1 MHRSNPIIRT
11 AIWSALAGLLL
22 GGLAVA
28 GAQAQVK
35 PPARPTQLIIPIN
48 VTQRL
53 QMSTKKAIR
62 TVINEKET
70 VVRVTPVV
78 GDPTT
83 VLVTGLDPGTTNITL
98 TDVDNNSEVFSV
110 LVQLDVEYL
119 GTLLKRIV
127 PTANIQPIPA
137 ANNTI
142 VLTGTV

>member
-1 MHRSNPIIRT
+1 MHHTNPILRT
-11 AIWSALAGLLL
+11 AIWSALLGVVL

-35 PPARPTQLIIPIN
+35 PPARPTQLVLPIN

-53 QMSTKKAIR
+53 QMTSKKPIR
-62 TVINEKET
+62 TVVNEKET
-70 VVRVTPVV
+70 VARVTPVV

-98 TDVDNNSEVFSV
+98 TDVDNNSEVYSV

-119 GTLLKRIV
+119 TTLLKQIV
-127 PTANIQPIPA
+127 PTANIRVIPA
-137 ANNTI
+137 ANN
-142 VLTGTV
+142 